1 MKNTGTLE
9 VSGNSF
15 AAIYRFVDNAILVFV
30 LLVACFLYGNQFDQD
45 YLLLLLAHVV
55 TFSYFAEGL
64 ELYRPWR
71 TNKFS
76 RMLAQVMLILCMS
89 FFLLVAVF
97 FIFKAGADYSRVIIG
112 GWFAGSATLMV
123 TWRAVLRFVQRYRYA
138 HGINVQNAAILGLTQ
153 RGIDTAEQLLKQREY
168 GLHFVGFYDDRAP
181 ERLEEK
187 WLQHLHGTVEQAV
200 EAAKQGQF
208 SRLYICLPLHA
219 TQRIAQVVEQLGDTT
234 LDVFL
239 VPDLFLLS
247 MMQGRLSSIG
257 DVDTISVFESPQLG
271 VQNYVKRTFDI
282 AFSLSVLLLL
292 SPLYIAIGLAIKLT
306 SRGPVFFIQDR
317 YGLDGKKI
325 GVYKFRSM
333 KVMENSADV
342 VQATK
347 DDPRVTALGR
357 FLRRTSLDE
366 LPQFLNVLKG
376 DMSVVGPRPHAV
388 SHNEFY
394 RQQVSFYM
402 LRHKVRP
409 GITGWAQV
417 NGWRGETDTLDKMA
431 KRVEYDLYY
440 IRNWSLWWDVK
451 IIFKTI
457 FNGFGG
463 KNAY

>member
-1 MKNTGTLE
+1 MKNTGNLE

-30 LLVACFLYGNQFDQD
+30 LLIACLLYGNQFDQD

-76 RMLAQVMLILCMS
+76 HMLAQVILILCMS

-112 GWFAGSATLMV
+112 SWFAGSATLMV
-123 TWRAVLRFVQRYRYA
+123 AWRAVQRYVQRYRYA
-138 HGINVQNAAILGLTQ
+138 HGISVQNAVVVGLTQ

-168 GLHFVGFYDDRAP
+168 GLHFVGFYDDRTP

-187 WLQHLHGTVEQAV
+187 WREHLHGSVQQAV

-219 TQRIAQVVEQLGDTT
+219 TQRIAQIVEQLGDTT

-247 MMQGRLSSIG
+247 MMQGRLGSIG

-282 AFSLSVLLLL
+282 VFSLLVLLLL
-292 SPLYIAIGLAIKLT
+292 APLYIGIAIAVKLT
-306 SRGPVFFIQDR
+306 SKGPVFFVQDR
-317 YGLDGKKI
+317 YGLDGKKF

-333 KVMENSADV
+333 KVMENSTQV
-342 VQATK
+342 LQATK
-347 DDPRVTALGR
+347 DDPRVTRLGK
-357 FLRRTSLDE
+357 FLRRSSLDE
-366 LPQFLNVLKG
+366 IPQFFNVLKG